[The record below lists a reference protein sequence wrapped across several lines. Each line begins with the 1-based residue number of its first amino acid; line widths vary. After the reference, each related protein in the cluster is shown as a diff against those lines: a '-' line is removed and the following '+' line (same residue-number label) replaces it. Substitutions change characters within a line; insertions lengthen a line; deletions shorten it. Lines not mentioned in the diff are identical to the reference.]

1 MDRMRQWIRQ
11 AAGCVTR
18 SLRIVSLLALGAV
31 STAVATPSDTT
42 ATDGLRAYQSVSV
55 QAGAT
60 TNVNRTRLHDDWQPG
75 GGAEAVVAVPFYAG
89 YLEAVAAYHRY
100 QPRSTADVPAFD
112 AFLLQL
118 GWGLE
123 QPLTSW
129 IAAYAGV
136 RVGNY
141 RMAFDVNGDLERA
154 EMTEN
159 ELVTALQGQIVFDV
173 TDRWSL
179 LAAGSY
185 QRTFTRI
192 RMDLVYTTVGVRY
205 TFDSPSWL
213 QTLLR

>member
-11 AAGCVTR
+11 AAGCVAH
-18 SLRIVSLLALGAV
+18 SVHIAGLLALGAV
-31 STAVATPSDTT
+31 STALATPSDTT
-42 ATDGLRAYQSVSV
+42 ATDGPQAYQSISV

-89 YLEAVAAYHRY
+89 YLEAAAAYHRY
-100 QPRSTADVPAFD
+100 QPRTAADVPAFQ

-129 IAAYAGV
+129 ISARAGL

-159 ELVTALQGQIVFDV
+159 ELTTALQGQVVFRL

-179 LAAGSY
+179 VAAGSY

-192 RMDLVYTTVGVRY
+192 RMNLVYTTVGVRY
-205 TFDSPSWL
+205 TFDSPFWL
-213 QTLLR
+213 QTFLR